1 MPTPTDPEL
10 YERVKKKIREKYG
23 KPSAYASGAIVKEYK
38 RLGGKYKGK
47 KSQDLNKAIEA
58 VGGSLQADHINQL
71 VNASYQKNKD
81 APSQIGEYHLD
92 RDLSTGK
99 AKVYHDPV
107 TKKTIV
113 ANRGTQGTFQ
123 DWANNAAYALGGY
136 DLTGRYQNA
145 LDTQKAAIAKYG
157 GVDTN
162 VGHSQSGI
170 ITRKMNDLGLT
181 KEVINVNPASKGER
195 QKENETIVRSS
206 LDPVSIFQPNKAK
219 RNLTLN
225 TGYNLLKNHSAD
237 ILGRL
242 GTQRIGI

>member
-1 MPTPTDPEL
+1 MPILRNLE
-10 YERVKKKIREKYG
+10 EN
-23 KPSAYASGAIVKEYK
+23 
-38 RLGGKYKGK
+38 
-47 KSQDLNKAIEA
+47 LNKKRSIEA
-58 VGGSLQADHINQL
+58 NANARHLAEARVANQGGDLQADHINQL
-71 VNASYQKNKD
+71 VNSSYQKNKD
-81 APSQIGEYHLD
+81 APSQIGDYHLD
-92 RDLSTGK
+92 RELSTGK

-113 ANRGTQGTFQ
+113 ANRGTQGTIQ

-136 DLTGRYQNA
+136 EHTGRYKNA
-145 LDTQKAAIAKYG
+145 LDTQKAAVSKYG

-170 ITRKMNDLGLT
+170 ITRKLNDLGLT
-181 KEVINVNPASKGER
+181 KEVINVNPASKGEK
-195 QKENETIVRSS
+195 QKKNETIVKSY
-206 LDPVSIFQPNKAK
+206 LDPVSIFQPNKK
-219 RNLTLN
+219 DRNVTLN

>member
-1 MPTPTDPEL
+1 MPTYRNLE
-10 YERVKKKIREKYG
+10 EN
-23 KPSAYASGAIVKEYK
+23 
-38 RLGGKYKGK
+38 
-47 KSQDLNKAIEA
+47 LNKKRSNDARRAAAAMSQGSGLQDKMRQHNVKTYGNAEGNRA
-58 VGGSLQADHINQL
+58 FGLGGSLQADHINEL

-81 APSQIGEYHLD
+81 APSQIGDYHLD
-92 RDLSTGK
+92 RELSTGK

-136 DLTGRYQNA
+136 DLTGRYKNA
-145 LDTQKAAIAKYG
+145 LDTQKAAVAKYG
-157 GVDTN
+157 SVDTN

-181 KEVINVNPASKGER
+181 GEVINVNPASKGEK
-195 QKENETIVRSS
+195 QKENETVVRSS
-206 LDPVSIFQPNKAK
+206 LDPVSIFQPNKTS